1 MGKVNEMMRKSSKKK
16 EEKRKVE
23 RVSYGVKE

>member
-1 MGKVNEMMRKSSKKK
+1 MGKVNEMMRKSSKK